1 MKDIFD
7 NWNKYKHIIQEQKET
22 VSSSTEAKTIK
33 LPKFRISEQWG
44 TPGSDDRKI
53 IDMFMNDIK
62 GNTFVDKVNSLN
74 NFINKCDENCVK
86 TKDIPEIISS
96 LVFLDSL
103 ASIIYDFN
111 DKTGGFLFEAVVSA
125 LIGGEQVET
134 IGGPNQELEDI
145 LDAQGNP
152 ISLKFLFAGNRY
164 ITGSPRNATASI
176 QKFKQPMKYIV
187 ALKNRKHKTGEV
199 LSIDFYEFTVGTE
212 EYPGDFSVRDL
223 SASVRGIYSERLGE
237 YRVATL
243 DFGSREN
250 MKKIAET
257 YTARLGD
264 GITEIYNGLDS
275 LSNNIN
281 LYFVESEKG
290 AAIKAR
296 KDAMDLKQDV
306 DELG

>member
-22 VSSSTEAKTIK
+22 VSSSTETKTIK

-74 NFINKCDENCVK
+74 DFINKCGESCMK
-86 TKDIPEIISS
+86 AKDIPEIISS

-103 ASIIYDFN
+103 SSIIYDFN
-111 DKTGGFLFEAVVSA
+111 DKTGGFLFEAIVSA

-152 ISLKFLFAGNRY
+152 MSLKFNFAGPKY
-164 ITGSPRNATASI
+164 ITGSPRNARVSI
-176 QKFKQPMKYIV
+176 EKFKQPMKYLV

-212 EYPGDFSVRDL
+212 NYPGDFDAYDL
-223 SASVRGIYSERLGE
+223 GDRSIYTTNLGNFK
-237 YRVATL
+237 VATL

-250 MKKIAET
+250 MKKIAEA

-264 GITEIYNGLDS
+264 SITEIYNGLDS

-296 KDAMDLKQDV
+296 KDAMELKQDV
-306 DELG
+306 DDLA